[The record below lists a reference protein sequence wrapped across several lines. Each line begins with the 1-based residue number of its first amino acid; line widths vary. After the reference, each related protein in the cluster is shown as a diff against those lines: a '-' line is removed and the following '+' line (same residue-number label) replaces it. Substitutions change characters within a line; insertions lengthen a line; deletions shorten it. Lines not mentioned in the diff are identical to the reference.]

1 MKHRTLDDQEARLRQ
16 VAPSERG
23 QEHFLLYGEMDER
36 VAGLENGHVG
46 SVQDPDFRI
55 GQFPGDVTARVDVG
69 LDGVHVAL
77 DDAHAGR
84 QPVEIGLAET
94 SPQLTKTTLVVE
106 VVACG
111 CRKIVNTKG

>member
-1 MKHRTLDDQEARLRQ
+1 MRQ
-16 VAPSERG
+16 IAPSERG
-23 QEHFLLYGEMDER
+23 QEHFLLYSEMDER
-36 VAGLENGHVG
+36 MSGLENGHVG

-94 SPQLTKTTLVVE
+94 SPQLTKTALVVE
-106 VVACG
+106 VVTCG
-111 CRKIVNTKG
+111 CRKIGNRKRE